1 MFGDDLLSFKAKIS
15 KKVDEHRNEIVELLQ
30 KLVKVKT
37 PVPTGENYLKAVKI
51 VQDKCE
57 SLGWDTNIYEAPEK
71 YLELSGR
78 KAFGLEGP
86 RVNLVSEIKGTKERP
101 VAIFN
106 AHLDVVPV
114 SEGWSV
120 DPFSA
125 IIKDNAIYGRGSSD
139 NKAGVVAEI
148 FAMQVL
154 QELDVKLGGDVL
166 LTATV
171 DEEIGGIAGLY
182 YLFEEGIVKGDYG
195 ISLDGSI
202 TRVGIAANGRL
213 RWRIHT
219 FGKAVHSS
227 RAFQGI
233 NAIEKM
239 AKIVLAIQEYGK
251 VLQQRYTTIPAAPE
265 VGKPF
270 LYPIA
275 QAGVIQGGLKA
286 NIVPDK
292 CTLAIDRRVSPDE
305 TVVSASK
312 ETKQIVEAVR
322 TQDPEIKYEI
332 EEISTRDPWYTP
344 IDHPLPELYFQTANE
359 FLPENIIKCGSA
371 GSSDASFMVN
381 EGGMPS
387 ISLGPG
393 RMENNVHGI
402 DEHMPIDDLINLV
415 KVHALAVTR
424 LMP

>member
-1 MFGDDLLSFKAKIS
+1 MSFKAKIS

-37 PVPTGENYLKAVKI
+37 PVPTGENYLKAVKV

-78 KAFGLEGP
+78 KAFGLKGP

-202 TRVGIAANGRL
+202 TCVGIAANGRL

-265 VGKPF
+265 VGKQF

-305 TVVSASK
+305 TVASASE
-312 ETKQIVEAVR
+312 ETKKIVEAVR
-322 TQDPEIKYEI
+322 MQDPEIKYEI
-332 EEISTRDPWYTP
+332 EEISTRDPWYTL
-344 IDHPLPELYFQTANE
+344 IDHPLPEIYFQTANE
-359 FLPENIIKCGSA
+359 FLPETIVKCGSA

-381 EGGMPS
+381 EGKMPS

-415 KVHALAVTR
+415 KVHALAITR

>member
-1 MFGDDLLSFKAKIS
+1 LFGDDVLVLKEEIS
-15 KKVDEHRNEIVELLQ
+15 KKVEEHREDIIELLQ

-37 PVPTGENYLKAVKI
+37 PVPPGENYMKAVKI
-51 VQDKCE
+51 VKDKCE
-57 SLGWDTNIYEAPEK
+57 SLGWDTSVYEAPEK

-78 KAFGLEGP
+78 KAFGLIGP
-86 RVNLVSEIKGTKERP
+86 RMNLVSKIEGTKERP
-101 VAIFN
+101 VTIFN

-114 SEGWSV
+114 GEGWSV
-120 DPFSA
+120 EPYSA
-125 IIKDNAIYGRGSSD
+125 IIKDGSIYGRGSSD
-139 NKAGVVAEI
+139 NKAGIVAEV
-148 FAMQVL
+148 FTMQVL
-154 QELDVKLGGDVL
+154 QELDIKLGGDVL

-219 FGKAVHSS
+219 SGKAVHSS

-239 AKIVLAIQEYGK
+239 AKIVLAIQDYGK
-251 VLQQRYTTIPAAPE
+251 ALQERYTTIPADPE
-265 VGKPF
+265 IGKPF

-305 TVVSASK
+305 TVASASE
-312 ETKQIVEAVR
+312 ETRKIIDAVR
-322 TQDPEIKYEI
+322 AQDPEIKYEI

-344 IDHPLPELYFQTANE
+344 IDHPLPELYLQTANE
-359 FLPENIIKCGSA
+359 FLPETVLKCGSA

-393 RMENNVHGI
+393 RVENNVHGI
-402 DEHMPIDDLINLV
+402 DEHIQIDDLINLV
-415 KVHALAVTR
+415 KIHSLAITR

>member
-37 PVPTGENYLKAVKI
+37 PVPPGENYLKAVKI

-57 SLGWDTNIYEAPEK
+57 SLGWNTNIYEAPEK

-86 RVNLVSEIKGTKERP
+86 RVNLVSEIKGAKERP

-114 SEGWSV
+114 SEGWSE

-125 IIKDNAIYGRGSSD
+125 IIKDNSIYGRGSSD

-305 TVVSASK
+305 TVASASE
-312 ETKQIVEAVR
+312 ETKKIVEAVR
-322 TQDPEIKYEI
+322 MQDPEIKYEI
-332 EEISTRDPWYTP
+332 EEISTRDPWYTL

-359 FLPENIIKCGSA
+359 FLSETIVKCGSA

-381 EGGMPS
+381 EGEMPS

-415 KVHALAVTR
+415 KVHALAITR